1 VTISP
6 EPTTK
11 GAYREVMTKLVSENQ
26 HTELG
31 GRFPAYD
38 GPDLLFTAG
47 ALPFNSMEFEV
58 TLSAGGDK
66 RYVNSASPLL
76 AAAEM

>member
-1 VTISP
+1 MTISP

-11 GAYREVMTKLVSENQ
+11 GAYTEVMTKLVSENQ

-38 GPDLLFTAG
+38 GRDLLFTEG
-47 ALPFNSMEFEV
+47 ALPLGTRS
-58 TLSAGGDK
+58 S
-66 RYVNSASPLL
+66 RSPSLQ
-76 AAAEM
+76 AATKGM

>member
-1 VTISP
+1 MTISP
-6 EPTTK
+6 EPTPK
-11 GAYREVMTKLVSENQ
+11 AAYREVMTKLVSENQ

-31 GRFPAYD
+31 VRFPAYD

-47 ALPFNSMEFEV
+47 ALPFISMEFEV

-66 RYVNSASPLL
+66 RYVN
-76 AAAEM
+76 